1 MAIYGAVLFFLLSP
15 GVLFRFPSKKPV
27 LVLAVH
33 AVLFA
38 IIYQLTYKAVYR
50 QIYGREGFAN
60 SNPAGTIIFVTV
72 IVVFGGLGAWLLIK
86 KGNLEGNLE
95 SRSTKSATIV
105 NPNAQQT
112 QYFASSSGRTPVKKS
127 ANISNNP
134 ITAAPANNRNTT
146 APAKNRNTTV

>member
-50 QIYGREGFAN
+50 QIYGREGFVN
-60 SNPAGTIIFVTV
+60 AGDIFNILVGVFFLV
-72 IVVFGGLGAWLLIK
+72 IFLGGLAQLY
-86 KGNLEGNLE
+86 GNRQ
-95 SRSTKSATIV
+95 S
-105 NPNAQQT
+105 PNQ
-112 QYFASSSGRTPVKKS
+112 S
-127 ANISNNP
+127 ANPSQTNQAKPSQAKPTQAKPPSKLENAFLNAISNSPNSR
-134 ITAAPANNRNTT
+134 AKFSAQLAPTRLSTN
-146 APAKNRNTTV
+146 